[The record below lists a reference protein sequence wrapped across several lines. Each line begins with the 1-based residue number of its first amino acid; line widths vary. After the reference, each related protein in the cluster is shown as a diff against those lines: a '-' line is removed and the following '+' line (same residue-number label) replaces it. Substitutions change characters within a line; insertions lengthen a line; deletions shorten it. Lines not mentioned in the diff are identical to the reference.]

1 MKIELDPTE
10 EKIVNATFNILQKE
24 GVTKATTKKIAKEA
38 GVNEVTI
45 FRKFDSKKNLVE
57 VTKNYHIQLFMEK
70 LEEIFDFRDNEEIE
84 EYLQISFFGLLSLSD
99 NEFSVLKVALEEVRE
114 IPEKKLLIS
123 QVTDAILEKNEE
135 FFKMQIE
142 QGKIREVDPRVLGA
156 ICFSVLFQSIVFWK
170 VYNVSQDLETNNYN
184 EKFLDILFNGIK
196 SK

>member
-1 MKIELDPTE
+1 
-10 EKIVNATFNILQKE
+10 
-24 GVTKATTKKIAKEA
+24 
-38 GVNEVTI
+38 
-45 FRKFDSKKNLVE
+45 
-57 VTKNYHIQLFMEK
+57 MEK

>member
-84 EYLQISFFGLLSLSD
+84 EYLQISFFGLLSLTD

-114 IPEKKLLIS
+114 IPENKLLIS
-123 QVTDAILEKNEE
+123 QVTDAILDKNEE

-170 VYNVSQDLETNNYN
+170 VYNISQDLETSKYN
-184 EKFLDILFNGIK
+184 EKFLDIIFNGIK
-196 SK
+196 KD

>member
-1 MKIELDPTE
+1 MKIELDATE

-84 EYLQISFFGLLSLSD
+84 EYLQISFFGLLSLTD

>member
-1 MKIELDPTE
+1 MKIELDATE

-170 VYNVSQDLETNNYN
+170 VYNISQDLETSKYN
-184 EKFLDILFNGIK
+184 EKFLDIIFNGIK
-196 SK
+196 KD

>member
-184 EKFLDILFNGIK
+184 EKFLYILFNGIK

>member
-1 MKIELDPTE
+1 MKIELDATE

-114 IPEKKLLIS
+114 IPENKLLIS
-123 QVTDAILEKNEE
+123 QVTDAILDKNEE

-170 VYNVSQDLETNNYN
+170 VYNISQDLETSKYN
-184 EKFLDILFNGIK
+184 EKFLDIIFNGIK
-196 SK
+196 KD